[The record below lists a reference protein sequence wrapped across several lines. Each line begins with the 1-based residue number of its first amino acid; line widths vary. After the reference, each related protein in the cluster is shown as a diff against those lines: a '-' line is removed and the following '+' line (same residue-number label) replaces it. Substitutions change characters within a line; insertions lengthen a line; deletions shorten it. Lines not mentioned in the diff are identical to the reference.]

1 MRTLRPFRTFTTA
14 LVLTGLALGC
24 RGQVSEEPPIVP
36 LRNMY
41 DQARY
46 DAQEDSNFF
55 RDGRTMR
62 PLVEGVVARE
72 MEVDETFHS
81 GRTDDDSSWLLEV
94 PSEIVERNGGMADLV
109 ARGHERYDIYCAP
122 CHSLAG
128 DGEGLVSQ
136 RAESLGYVAI
146 KPPTFHDQ
154 RIRSMPDGQ
163 LYATITNGIRN
174 MPAYS
179 QSIPLDDRWAI
190 VTYVRALQISQASSR
205 TAANVP
211 APSLP
216 NPGEE
221 TNP

>member
-1 MRTLRPFRTFTTA
+1 MRTLIPLLTLTA
-14 LVLTGLALGC
+14 VLAGC

-41 DQARY
+41 DQSRY

-72 MEVDETFHS
+72 MDPNETFHT

-94 PSEIVERNGGMADLV
+94 PSEVVERNGGMEDFV

-128 DGEGLVSQ
+128 DGEGLVAQ
-136 RAESLGYVAI
+136 RAEELGFVAI

-154 RIRSMPDGQ
+154 RIRQMPDGQ
-163 LYATITNGIRN
+163 LYSTITHGLRN

-205 TAANVP
+205 TAVNLP
-211 APSLP
+211 AR
-216 NPGEE
+216 EE